1 MVVDWPVSQ
10 EVMEAND
17 EIVFFLREVAALHC
31 GAQIVH
37 PPQSAA
43 FPTPLQ
49 SYKLTSHLQITC
61 IISRKTFK

>member
-1 MVVDWPVSQ
+1 
-10 EVMEAND
+10 MEAND
-17 EIVFFLREVAALHC
+17 EIVFFLREVAALHG

-49 SYKLTSHLQITC
+49 SYKLT
-61 IISRKTFK
+61 